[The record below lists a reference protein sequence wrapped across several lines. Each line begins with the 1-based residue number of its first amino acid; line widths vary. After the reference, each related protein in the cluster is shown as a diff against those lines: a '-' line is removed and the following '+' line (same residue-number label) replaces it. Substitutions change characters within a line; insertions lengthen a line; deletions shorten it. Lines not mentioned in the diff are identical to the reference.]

1 MPPVLPMLAKS
12 VAGVPEPDDVPGGF
26 VYEPKW
32 DGFRAIVYRD
42 GDEVRLDSRNSR
54 PMERYFPEVVDAVAA
69 NTSNGSVAVGPAVPG
84 PFWWC
89 PGAPGPDEMWE
100 AGCNETGQCQ

>member
-12 VAGVPEPDDVPGGF
+12 VPAVPEPDAVDGGY

-42 GDEVRLDSRNSR
+42 GDEVRLDSRNAR
-54 PMERYFPEVVDAVAA
+54 PMDRYFPQVV
-69 NTSNGSVAVGPAVPG
+69 
-84 PFWWC
+84 
-89 PGAPGPDEMWE
+89 
-100 AGCNETGQCQ
+100 